1 VLGAAAAVIVLL
13 ALTGFW
19 VERQIH
25 GHPHGGAIT
34 VSIPKGSSTSSIGGL
49 LHRKGVVGNTIVWR
63 FYTMV
68 KRPGPLQSGD
78 FRFRHDENMGHV
90 LSVLRG
96 GGQAAVHRVTIPEGS
111 SLRQIAAK
119 VGTIP
124 GLSADR
130 FMAVAQSGTVH
141 SQFQPPGST
150 SLEGLTFPDTYFVE
164 KGDDEAKL
172 LARMVDAFDR
182 MASAAGAQDAQAKA
196 GVTPYQAIVVASLV
210 EEEAKVDED
219 RGMIAR
225 TIYNRLGRNMK
236 LGIDATV
243 EYALGAH
250 KPRLTNADLDIDS
263 PYNTRKFAGLPPTP
277 IAAPGEKSLE
287 AALNP
292 TPGPWLYY
300 VLADANGRH
309 AFATTDAEFQEL
321 VRQARAKG
329 LV

>member
-1 VLGAAAAVIVLL
+1 MLGAAAAIIVLL

-25 GHPHGGAIT
+25 GHPHGGVIA
-34 VSIPKGSSTSSIGGL
+34 VSIPKGASTSSIGGL

-90 LSVLRG
+90 LSVLEG

-130 FMAVAQSGTVH
+130 FMAVAGSGTVH

-150 SLEGLTFPDTYFVE
+150 SLEGLLFPDTYFVE
-164 KGDDEAKL
+164 PGDDETKVL
-172 LARMVDAFDR
+172 NKMVAGFDQ
-182 MASAAGAQDAQAKA
+182 MASAAGLQDAVAKA
-196 GVTPYQAIVVASLV
+196 GVVAVIVVAL
-210 EEEAKVDED
+210 
-219 RGMIAR
+219 
-225 TIYNRLGRNMK
+225 T
-236 LGIDATV
+236 TV
-243 EYALGAH
+243 TAVA
-250 KPRLTNADLDIDS
+250 AV
-263 PYNTRKFAGLPPTP
+263 PPTLTKAL
-277 IAAPGEKSLE
+277 AAK
-287 AALNP
+287 
-292 TPGPWLYY
+292 
-300 VLADANGRH
+300 
-309 AFATTDAEFQEL
+309 L
-321 VRQARAKG
+321 VPLIVTVVPPVVRPLVGAMLVTAGAGAR
-329 LV
+329 